1 MAYLSKNRWVDYSI
15 FGLSVFLIF
24 CLLFESH
31 IELPVLVAWGGRWH
45 PLVLHFPIVLLSISI
60 FLGLAGKNIP
70 RKLLMVA
77 VLSALITAI
86 SGFFL
91 GKESAIKGD
100 LLFFHQ
106 WLGGGMALLSAIWYW
121 LHELQLGRTIYTKAL
136 QVVLVLLIGFTGHYG
151 GMVTHGEDFLTL
163 PTNKDQDKIP
173 ENPLIY
179 EHVVDRIFENNCVS
193 CHNPNKQKGE
203 LVMNNLD
210 GLMKGGEVGNTIV
223 PGDSEKSEL
232 IRRLHL
238 PEDDEEHMPPEG
250 KKPLSDTEIRILERW
265 IALGSS
271 DTMRLDN
278 LENGELLVGLVKEL
292 MEPDPMEKWAKL
304 PKVADSTLLNLSS
317 DYLTIDRVANNSDA
331 LRIVAYLPPEYNPEY
346 IMALSRVAVNIVEL
360 DFSGLPIGAQEIGL
374 VASCAN
380 LEWLEL
386 DRTPITDS
394 EIDAL
399 KTLSKLRLLK
409 IYHTDI
415 SDSSITVFE
424 NLKNLKSLYLWG
436 TNISEQALAELKAT
450 KGNSVI
456 NDGIDEELRLFFI
469 ASDSANTE

>member
-24 CLLFESH
+24 CLLFEAN

-45 PLVLHFPIVLLSISI
+45 PLILHFPIVLLLISI
-60 FLGLAGKNIP
+60 FLGLTGKNIP
-70 RKLLMVA
+70 RKLLTVA
-77 VLSALITAI
+77 VVSALITAI

-91 GKESAIKGD
+91 GKESVIKGD
-100 LLFFHQ
+100 LLFWHQ

-121 LHELQLGRTIYTKAL
+121 LQGLQLERTIYTKAL
-136 QVVLVLLIGFTGHYG
+136 QLVLLLLIGATGHYG
-151 GMVTHGEDFLTL
+151 GMVTHGEDFLAL
-163 PTNKDQDKIP
+163 PTPKNQDKIP
-173 ENPLIY
+173 DNPLIY
-179 EHVVDRIFENNCVS
+179 EHVVGRILENKCVS

-203 LVMNNLD
+203 LVMNSLD
-210 GLMKGGEVGNTIV
+210 GLIKGGEVGNTIV

-238 PEDDEEHMPPEG
+238 PQDDDEHMPPEG
-250 KKPLSDTEIRILERW
+250 KKPLSDTEIGILERW

-271 DTMRLDN
+271 DTMRL
-278 LENGELLVGLVKEL
+278 EHFESSEPLVALVKEL
-292 MEPDPMEKWAKL
+292 MEPDPMEKWVHL
-304 PKVADSTLLNLSS
+304 PKIADSTLQHLSS

-346 IMALSRVAVNIVEL
+346 ILALSRVALNIVEL
-360 DFSGLPIGAQEIGL
+360 DFSGLPIGAQEIEM
-374 VASCAN
+374 VASCVN

-386 DRTPITDS
+386 DRTPISDS

-409 IYHTDI
+409 VYHTSI
-415 SDSSITVFE
+415 GDSSIQVFQKLE
-424 NLKNLKSLYLWG
+424 NLRRLYLWE
-436 TNISEQALAELKAT
+436 TNISQQALAELKLV
-450 KGNSVI
+450 KSGLLV
-456 NDGIDEELRLFFI
+456 NDGITEELKLFFA
-469 ASDSANTE
+469 ASDSIAKE